1 MCWIPLTQDVDP
13 SIDRAQFGAVYWLP
27 DSKTFSTIGSGNP
40 RPGDARPTFYLDSRD
55 YLHHVADDPEK
66 GRGGIWEGPVFFG
79 VEMDRQRLPYVGRTP
94 GSKYAFGVIAHGV
107 QNEAT
112 IYVTSLETLHDASA
126 SWRKIAT
133 SAMK

>member
-1 MCWIPLTQDVDP
+1 M
-13 SIDRAQFGAVYWLP
+13 RALL
-27 DSKTFSTIGSGNP
+27 
-40 RPGDARPTFYLDSRD
+40 FYLDSRD

-66 GRGGIWEGPVFFG
+66 DVVVFG
-79 VEMDRQRLPYVGRTP
+79 KGLSSSVEMTDSDFPYVAVPP

-126 SWRKIAT
+126 SCARSRT